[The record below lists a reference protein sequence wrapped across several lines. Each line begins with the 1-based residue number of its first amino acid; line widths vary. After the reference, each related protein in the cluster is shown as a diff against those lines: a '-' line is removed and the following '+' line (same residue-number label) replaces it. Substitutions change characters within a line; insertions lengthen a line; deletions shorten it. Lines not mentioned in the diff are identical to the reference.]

1 MKYTQ
6 TQRNEVNGALI
17 SANREIQSHDHLFR
31 TFEQSMAQTTPAV
44 ERRKRSHVEQVKQ
57 EWEVTADSLPQL
69 VLLLDGDGRVVRANF
84 TVEKWNLS
92 SVSSVQSKTFH
103 ELLHPTCTD
112 AACVLGD
119 KWGEAW
125 NSAREG
131 VAFQYEIDDAIL
143 ARFVEIQVRP
153 IIAARKKD
161 LRAGSSYA
169 VAVVHDISGLKRAE
183 EAARQLNDDL
193 DLRVKMRTQ
202 ELRSVNRRLVR
213 EIGQHEQTE
222 KALQASKVESQLLSA
237 QLMTAQE
244 VERKRIA
251 AELHDEIGQALSGIK
266 FCVERALREMVTE
279 TGGAVAVQTLNAV
292 IPMAQ
297 SAIED
302 VRRIAMNLRPAML
315 DDLGIRA
322 TLAWFFRQYALIYP
336 GFEILKDISLSESM
350 VPKPL
355 KTDIY
360 RLTQE
365 AMNNVAKHARAST
378 VFYTLREHEGLIE
391 IVIKDD
397 GLGFDPLLVQAKTDA
412 AHCMGLMCMK
422 ERIELS
428 GGRLNIVTQ
437 KGFGTEI
444 RATWPC
450 AKAQSSRSRKRKD
463 EFRV

>member
-1 MKYTQ
+1 MTHIYTQ
-6 TQRNEVNGALI
+6 SNEAKTPLVP
-17 SANREIQSHDHLFR
+17 ANREAQSHVHLFR
-31 TFEQSMAQTTPAV
+31 ADQLLTAPKNPVV

-69 VLLLDGDGRVVRANF
+69 VLLLDAAGCVVRANF
-84 TVEKWNLS
+84 TVEEWNLS
-92 SVSSVQSKTFH
+92 SVSSVHGKTIH
-103 ELLHPTCTD
+103 ELLHPACTD
-112 AACVLGD
+112 AVCALRD

-125 NSAREG
+125 NSVRDG
-131 VAFQYEIDDAIL
+131 VDFRYEIDDKIL

-153 IIAARKKD
+153 IIAERKKY
-161 LRAGSSYA
+161 LRAGSSHA
-169 VAVVHDISGLKRAE
+169 VAIVHDISELKRAE
-183 EAARQLNDDL
+183 EAARELSNEL
-193 DLRVKMRTQ
+193 DLRVKMRTH
-202 ELRSVNRRLVR
+202 ELHAVNRRLVC
-213 EIGQHEQTE
+213 EIEQHQRTVI
-222 KALQASKVESQLLSA
+222 ALLASKAESQLLSA
-237 QLMTAQE
+237 QLLTAQE

-266 FCVERALREMVTE
+266 FSIERALREMSTA
-279 TGGAVAVQTLNAV
+279 TSSAVAVETLSAV

-322 TLAWFFRQYALIYP
+322 TLAWFFRQYTLIYP
-336 GFEILKDISLSESM
+336 GFEIQKDISLSESM
-350 VPKPL
+350 VPKAL

-365 AMNNVAKHARAST
+365 AMNNVAKHARAT
-378 VFYTLREHEGLIE
+378 KVFFSLCEHDGLIE

-397 GLGFDPLLVQAKTDA
+397 GMGFDPVLVQAKTDA
-412 AHCMGLMCMK
+412 ANCMGLMCMK

-428 GGRLNIVTQ
+428 GGKLNILTLS
-437 KGFGTEI
+437 GSGTEI

-450 AKAQSSRSRKRKD
+450 AKAQSGLSKKR
-463 EFRV
+463 